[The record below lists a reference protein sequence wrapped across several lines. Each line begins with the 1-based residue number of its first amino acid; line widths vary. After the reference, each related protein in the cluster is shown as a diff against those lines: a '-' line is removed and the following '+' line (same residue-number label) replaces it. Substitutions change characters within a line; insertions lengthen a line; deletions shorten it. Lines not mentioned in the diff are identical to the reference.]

1 MEMKLLQILAVV
13 AIFSGVHSVSFFSA
27 ASSEDIEQAKAKL
40 LDLYSK
46 VESSLDSGVQ
56 KLSKDFTT
64 QLDSTSKAMK
74 TKFEEHKEK
83 FANSE
88 YASQLND
95 LQDTLKEKHQEIAKD
110 VAKTIAKAS
119 KDAKVHME
127 ATKSQINAGIKD
139 IKSEGKEKFLQLFA
153 EVEKQ
158 VDLDVQKMA
167 SDFTTQLETSTA
179 SLKGQFD
186 QHKEKFDAKYAGKLN
201 EFQDTLKEKHSE
213 ISKDVVK
220 TIAQVSADVHEQME
234 QAKDQIK
241 NLHLGVQEWF
251 SDEL

>member
-13 AIFSGVHSVSFFSA
+13 AIFSGVHSVA
-27 ASSEDIEQAKAKL
+27 TNEDIEQAKAKL

-64 QLDSTSKAMK
+64 QLDSTSQAIK

-88 YASQLND
+88 YASKLND
-95 LQDTLKEKHQEIAKD
+95 LQDTLKEKHDEIAKD
-110 VAKTIAKAS
+110 VVKTIAKAS
-119 KDAKVHME
+119 EDVKVHMVE
-127 ATKSQINAGIKD
+127 TKSQIKAGIKD
-139 IKSEGKEKFLQLFA
+139 IKSEGKDKFLQWFA

-158 VDLDVQKMA
+158 VDGNVQKLA
-167 SDFTTQLETSTA
+167 ADFTEQLEATTND
-179 SLKGQFD
+179 LKGQFET
-186 QHKEKFDAKYAGKLN
+186 HKEKFDNEYAGKLN
-201 EFQDTLKEKHSE
+201 EFQDTLKEKHDE

-220 TIAQVSADVHEQME
+220 TIAQVSADVHTQME
-234 QAKDQIK
+234 QAKEHIK
-241 NLHLGVQEWF
+241 NLHIGVQEWL

>member
-13 AIFSGVHSVSFFSA
+13 AIFSGVHSV
-27 ASSEDIEQAKAKL
+27 ASSDDINQAKAKL
-40 LDLYSK
+40 LTWFSK

-64 QLDSTSKAMK
+64 QLDSTSRAIR

-88 YASQLND
+88 YASKLNE
-95 LQDTLKEKHQEIAKD
+95 LQDSLKEKHQEIAKD
-110 VAKTIAKAS
+110 VVKTIAKAS
-119 KDAKVHME
+119 EDVKVQMDE
-127 ATKSQINAGIKD
+127 TKSHINAGIKD
-139 IKSEGKEKFLQLFA
+139 IKSEGKEQFLKWFA

-158 VDLDVQKMA
+158 VDGGVQKLA
-167 SDFTTQLETSTA
+167 EDFTTQLEATTA
-179 SLKGQFD
+179 DLKGKFEEQ
-186 QHKEKFDAKYAGKLN
+186 KGKFDSEYAGKLN
-201 EFQDTLKEKHSE
+201 EFQDTLKEKHDE

-220 TIAQVSADVHEQME
+220 TIAQVSADVKVQMA
-234 QAKDQIK
+234 QAKDHIK
-241 NLHLGVQEWF
+241 NLHIGVQEWL